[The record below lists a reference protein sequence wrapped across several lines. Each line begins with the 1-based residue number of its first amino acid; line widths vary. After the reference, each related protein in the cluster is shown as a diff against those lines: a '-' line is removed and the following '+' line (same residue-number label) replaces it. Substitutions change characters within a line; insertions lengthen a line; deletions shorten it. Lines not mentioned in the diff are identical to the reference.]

1 VHRPVGGGGQGV
13 RLLRTGRS
21 PTQVRGGSL
30 ERQNPIVRI
39 HLLGPMRALTFLG
52 EDVLPRGKKA
62 RALLGMLC
70 LAGGKPTPRARLS
83 GLLWDRVPES
93 QARTNFRQALRE
105 MSVSMGVYAKEIIHG
120 DREAVRIDADLC
132 WIDALAVLEPKPSSL
147 NSWRSDL
154 SALCSG
160 ELLDDLAG
168 ASASFDQ
175 WLLAERSRFSSRLK
189 ALLEEELKT
198 ADGLQ
203 IDAGQRAAVAQRLIN
218 YDATHERACRVL
230 MRALADLGDR
240 AQAIREYQ
248 RCRRALKEALDVE
261 PSQATQALYAD
272 IRSQPV
278 RREAAQL
285 SRKPT
290 EFGNTALDAH
300 ESVSAR
306 NRLRVS
312 VLLFQELSPAVDR
325 SLAFSLSQEIAAA
338 LARFRWF
345 DVIAPGIT
353 AEARNWI
360 GSSKGMS
367 VHKEVDYVVD
377 GTLRKSRD
385 GLLISVRLL
394 DLGQEAQPVW
404 SDRFELAED
413 QLHLLD
419 ELVTARI
426 VGRID
431 PVILFIEGRPRRRER
446 YGATGLLL
454 RAIPLMYSMQQEKYQ
469 EAGKLINQAMDTDPD
484 NAMAAAWG
492 AHWQVFHVG
501 QGWAR
506 NIEDALATAEK
517 HALRAIRLDPD
528 NAEALGIYA
537 HVCAFLDKDYDS
549 ALYYFD
555 RSLRLNPSL
564 GFVWALSAV
573 THCYIGMPDAALTRM
588 ERYRDVAPFDPYYSF
603 FDGVRALAYL
613 LKGEY
618 GQAVAVG
625 RRMVRTHPDFVNA
638 YKTVIAALGHL
649 GRRAE
654 AQSYVRRLLLL
665 EPGFT
670 TVEFEKLYPLKRSV
684 DRKLYVK
691 GLQLAGVPTSDLQRP
706 PH

>member
-1 VHRPVGGGGQGV
+1 
-13 RLLRTGRS
+13 
-21 PTQVRGGSL
+21 
-30 ERQNPIVRI
+30 
-39 HLLGPMRALTFLG
+39 
-52 EDVLPRGKKA
+52 
-62 RALLGMLC
+62 
-70 LAGGKPTPRARLS
+70 
-83 GLLWDRVPES
+83 
-93 QARTNFRQALRE
+93 
-105 MSVSMGVYAKEIIHG
+105 
-120 DREAVRIDADLC
+120 
-132 WIDALAVLEPKPSSL
+132 
-147 NSWRSDL
+147 
-154 SALCSG
+154 
-160 ELLDDLAG
+160 
-168 ASASFDQ
+168 
-175 WLLAERSRFSSRLK
+175 LLAERSRFSSQLK
-189 ALLEEELKT
+189 ALFEEELT
-198 ADGLQ
+198 TVDRLQ
-203 IDAGQRAAVAQRLIN
+203 VGAGQRAAVAQRLID
-218 YDATHERACRVL
+218 YDATHERASRVL

-240 AQAIREYQ
+240 AQAVREYQ
-248 RCRRALKEALDVE
+248 RCQRALKETLDVE

-278 RREAAQL
+278 RREAAQPVR
-285 SRKPT
+285 SRPA
-290 EFGNTALDAH
+290 EFGSTSPEAR

-306 NRLRVS
+306 SRLRVG

-345 DVIAPGIT
+345 DVIAPGIAT
-353 AEARNWI
+353 ETRSSIEPSTGLSAR
-360 GSSKGMS
+360 
-367 VHKEVDYVVD
+367 KEIDYVVD

-385 GLLISVRLL
+385 GLQISVRLL

-404 SDRFELAED
+404 SDRFELEES

-454 RAIPLMYSMQQEKYQ
+454 RAIPLMYSMEQEKYH
-469 EAGKLINQAMDTDPD
+469 EAGKLITQAMDTDPE

-506 NIEDALATAEK
+506 NIEDALAAAEK
-517 HALRAIRLDPD
+517 HALRAIRLDPN

-573 THCYIGMPDAALTRM
+573 THCYIGMPDAALVRM
-588 ERYRDVAPFDPYYSF
+588 ERYRDLAPFDPYYSF
-603 FDGVRALAYL
+603 FEGVRALAHL
-613 LKGEY
+613 LMRDYE
-618 GQAVAVG
+618 QALAVG
-625 RRMVRTHPDFVNA
+625 RRMVRAHPEFINA

-649 GRRAE
+649 GRRTE
-654 AQSYVRRLLLL
+654 ARPYVRKLLLL

-670 TVEFEKLYPLKRSV
+670 ITEFEKLYPLKRSV

-691 GLQLAGVPTSDLQRP
+691 GLQLAGVPAFGLQRLS
-706 PH
+706 H